1 MTKDLKETA
10 LDLLEG
16 NWGAAVGATLII
28 FILIQVV
35 SIIINWGFSNI
46 YDWGEI
52 GDFISFLIISPLT
65 LGGYYLTLNII
76 RQEQPHIRNIFI
88 WCVDMRKLLKSFL
101 VYLLLY
107 FYLILWTLLLIVP
120 GIIKFI
126 SYTMTYFI
134 LNDYPDCTMNQ
145 AITKSRHMMNGHKI
159 AYMILCLS
167 FIGWFMLSL
176 VTLGIGFL
184 WLIPYFHTTKAV
196 FYEEIAMK
204 DSIAKL
210 KKYD

>member
-1 MTKDLKETA
+1 MISDLKETA
-10 LDLLEG
+10 LDSLEG
-16 NWGAAVGATLII
+16 NWGIAVGATLII
-28 FILIQVV
+28 FILTQVV
-35 SIIINWGFSNI
+35 GVVIDWGFSKV

-52 GDFISFLIISPLT
+52 GDLTSFLITGPLT

-88 WCVDMRKLLKSFL
+88 WCIDMRKLLKSFL
-101 VYLLLY
+101 VYLLVY

-120 GIIKFI
+120 GIIKSI

-134 LNDYPDCTMNQ
+134 LNDHPEYTMNQ

-159 AYMILCLS
+159 KYMILYLS
-167 FIGWFMLSL
+167 FVGWFMLSL

-184 WLIPYFHTTKAV
+184 WLIPYFHTTKAA
-196 FYEEIAMK
+196 FYEEIATK
-204 DSIAKL
+204 
-210 KKYD
+210 